1 MVTFTCVILLNL
13 LLLFFNKRI
22 IKIYNI
28 YDKKNFKHIGLVG
41 GLYLLINFLIIFN
54 LLLYF
59 DNTQIENF
67 IWNKRTY
74 FSFFL
79 SVTFIFMMGY
89 LDDKYDL
96 SPNTRLF
103 LMIMIIFINLFINEN
118 LIINQIKFSN
128 NFSFYI
134 NPNLTFFFS
143 LLCFVTIINLS
154 NMFDGINLQ
163 LIIFSIFIIVVCLIN
178 HNNIL
183 LINLLIVLLLIFLL
197 NYKNIIFLGNT
208 GSYLC
213 GYFLGFLLVNSYK
226 AETIFTDD
234 ILVMLFI
241 PFIDMLRVIF
251 YRIINKKHIFQG
263 DLNHIHHILVNKFGY
278 LKALLFIHFMIMTPY
293 AIYILNKS
301 YLLPILIILLISYIF
316 IIKEKK

>member
-1 MVTFTCVILLNL
+1 MIITFYVVLLNL
-13 LLLFFNKRI
+13 FLFILNKKI
-22 IKIYNI
+22 IQIYNI
-28 YDKKNFKHIGLVG
+28 YDKKNFKNIGLVG
-41 GLYLLINFLIIFN
+41 GLYLLINILVIFN

-59 DNTQIENF
+59 DNSQIENF

-79 SVTFIFMMGY
+79 STIFIFMMGY

-103 LMIMIIFINLFINEN
+103 LMIMIIFVNLFINEN
-118 LIINQIKFSN
+118 LIIDQIQFTNK
-128 NFSFYI
+128 FSFYI

-163 LIIFSIFIIVVCLIN
+163 LIVFSAFIIFSCLIN
-178 HNNIL
+178 YNNIL
-183 LINLLIVLLLIFLL
+183 LINLLIVFLLLFLL

-213 GYFLGFLLVNSYK
+213 GYFLGFILVNSYNSK
-226 AETIFTDD
+226 IIFTDD
-234 ILVMLFI
+234 ILIMLFI

-251 YRIINKKHIFQG
+251 FRIINKKHIFQG

-278 LKALLFIHFMIMTPY
+278 LKALLLIHSMIIIPY
-293 AIYILNKS
+293 AIYYFNKS
-301 YLLPILIILLISYIF
+301 YLFPILIILLILYFF
-316 IIKEKK
+316 IIKGKK